1 MGDLLAEKRGRV
13 SRLAS
18 SHDCPSTALPLPLS
32 MDGGGIENAVDVNIN
47 TLRTAGGPQDVL
59 AGTNTAV
66 DVGNVL
72 EARAQWLE
80 EVTPSQRF
88 WSPA

>member
-1 MGDLLAEKRGRV
+1 MDTLAQKRGRV

-18 SHDCPSTALPLPLS
+18 SHDCPSTALPLSWALGAS
-32 MDGGGIENAVDVNIN
+32 GADTININ
-47 TLRTAGGPQDVL
+47 TLRTAGGPQDVIS
-59 AGTNTAV
+59 GTNTAP
-66 DVGNVL
+66 DVGNSL

-80 EVTPSQRF
+80 EVTPAQRF

>member
-1 MGDLLAEKRGRV
+1 MGDTLAEKRGRV

-18 SHDCPSTALPLPLS
+18 SHDCPSTALLLPKAAGP
-32 MDGGGIENAVDVNIN
+32 DGVLTTNIN

-59 AGTNTAV
+59 SGTNTAP
-66 DVGNVL
+66 DVGNSL

-80 EVTPSQRF
+80 EVTPAQRF